1 MGLLAAQQTQGRV
14 HRTQDSVWVG
24 VRGQGCLEP
33 GVPDSELWAPWLPRL
48 RALPGSRPGTCSGL
62 CSALGR
68 CLPAAPSSRGGAGL
82 EVKVGWGGGAGLASA
97 PVWSDPE
104 ASTLSSPGDLR
115 LPSCGSPPHFTWAW
129 HPLGRGHGSHHS
141 SGGPGGQNGAGLA
154 LAFPLQ
160 ALCPLSPRHRHR
172 GEGCGEP
179 FPAAHT
185 VATQT
190 LTPLSG
196 G

>member
-1 MGLLAAQQTQGRV
+1 MSTREGRLGVGCPDTAAMGLLAAQQTQGRV

-68 CLPAAPSSRGGAGL
+68 CLPAAPFSRGGLGSRCWARGQGG
-82 EVKVGWGGGAGLASA
+82 VGGGAGLASA

-104 ASTLSSPGDLR
+104 ASTLSSPGA
-115 LPSCGSPPHFTWAW
+115 SGSPAVG
-129 HPLGRGHGSHHS
+129 PLLTLP
-141 SGGPGGQNGAGLA
+141 GPGICWGGVRAPTTAQGVLGAKTGPDL
-154 LAFPLQ
+154 P
-160 ALCPLSPRHRHR
+160 
-172 GEGCGEP
+172 
-179 FPAAHT
+179 
-185 VATQT
+185 
-190 LTPLSG
+190 
-196 G
+196 

>member
-1 MGLLAAQQTQGRV
+1 MGCPDTAAMGLLAAQQTQGRV

-82 EVKVGWGGGAGLASA
+82 EVKVGWGGVGEQGWRLLQSGLTLRPALSPLPGPQAPQLWVPSSLYLGLASA
-97 PVWSDPE
+97 GAGS
-104 ASTLSSPGDLR
+104 R
-115 LPSCGSPPHFTWAW
+115 LPPQLRGSWGPKR
-129 HPLGRGHGSHHS
+129 GRTCPSLPAAGSV
-141 SGGPGGQNGAGLA
+141 P
-154 LAFPLQ
+154 AFPS
-160 ALCPLSPRHRHR
+160 AS
-172 GEGCGEP
+172 
-179 FPAAHT
+179 A
-185 VATQT
+185 
-190 LTPLSG
+190 SG
-196 G
+196 RRVR